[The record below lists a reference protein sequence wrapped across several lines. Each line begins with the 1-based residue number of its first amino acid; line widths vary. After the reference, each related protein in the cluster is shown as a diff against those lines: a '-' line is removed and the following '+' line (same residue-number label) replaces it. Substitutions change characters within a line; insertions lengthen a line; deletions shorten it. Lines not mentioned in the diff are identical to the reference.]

1 MKNIKFISI
10 LWFAL
15 INFNSLHA
23 QIIPAFELNN
33 PKGISLNYE
42 DLKGEKLTIIDFWAT
57 WCKPCLNAI
66 PRLIELSE
74 KYQDKGVKFIGIS
87 VDGPRSIA
95 KVLPMVETLKISYPV
110 LLDQDM
116 NIANQLN
123 IAAFP
128 TLLFVGPNNKILQF
142 HEGFSSGEEKE
153 IEKEIQKY
161 LK

>member
-1 MKNIKFISI
+1 MKNILSSI
-10 LWFAL
+10 ILVLAL
-15 INFNSLHA
+15 FYFNPIKA
-23 QIIPAFELNN
+23 QIIPAFELND
-33 PKGISLNYE
+33 PKGNSLNFE

-95 KVLPMVETLKISYPV
+95 KVLPMVETLKIPYPI

-116 NIANQLN
+116 NIANQLS

-128 TLLFVGPNNKILQF
+128 TLLIVGTNNKILKF
-142 HEGFSSGEEKE
+142 HEGFSSGEEVE
-153 IEKEIQKY
+153 IEKEILKY

>member
-1 MKNIKFISI
+1 MKNILSGII
-10 LWFAL
+10 LLIAL
-15 INFNSLHA
+15 CYNNSTKA
-23 QIIPAFELNN
+23 QIIPAFDLND
-33 PKGISLNYE
+33 PKGKSLNFE

-74 KYQDKGVKFIGIS
+74 KYHDRGVRFIGIS

-95 KVLPMVETLKISYPV
+95 KVLPMVETLKIPYPI

-116 NIANQLN
+116 NIANQLS

-128 TLLFVGPNNKILQF
+128 TLLFVGPNNKILKF
-142 HEGFSSGEEKE
+142 HEGFSSGEEVE
-153 IEKEIQKY
+153 IEKEILKY